1 MQEFE
6 KAFNIR
12 RKVFIEEQNVP
23 FEEEKDGL
31 DEEAEHFLLYVGK
44 KTAATCR
51 LRILDKTA
59 KIERVACLKEY
70 RGLKLGKIIMEYL
83 MDYIKNQSDAVIMVL
98 GAQCSVVGFYEKLG
112 FIAEGD
118 IFLDAGIKHRLMK
131 LKVEREI

>member
-31 DEEAEHFLLYVGK
+31 DEEAAHFLLYVDENPVV
-44 KTAATCR
+44 TCR

-59 KIERVACLKEY
+59 KIERVACLKKY
-70 RGLKLGKIIMEYL
+70 RGLKLGKVIMEYL
-83 MDYIKNQSDAVIMVL
+83 MNYIKNQSDAEIMVL

-118 IFLDAGIKHRLMK
+118 IFLDAAIEHRLMK
-131 LKVEREI
+131 LKVKREI